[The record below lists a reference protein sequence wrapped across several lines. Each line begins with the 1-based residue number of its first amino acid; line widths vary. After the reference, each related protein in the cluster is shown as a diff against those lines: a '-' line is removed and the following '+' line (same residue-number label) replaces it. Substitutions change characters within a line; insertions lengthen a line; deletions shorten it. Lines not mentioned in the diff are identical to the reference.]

1 MPMGMGEEPLE
12 GGHMKLEITT
22 AVLAGTLALAAPAAF
37 AERENS
43 GTEAFA
49 PNGEEYTHDQPTPR
63 AKPKTI
69 EHVIKHVKKS
79 GGVAKPGANGAA
91 HVASREQP
99 VKVGARKE
107 MQ

>member
-1 MPMGMGEEPLE
+1 
-12 GGHMKLEITT
+12 MKLEITT

-37 AERENS
+37 AERDRS

-49 PNGEEYTHDQPTPR
+49 PNGEDYTHDQPTPR

-69 EHVIKHVKKS
+69 EHVIGHVKKS
-79 GGVAKPGANGAA
+79 RGIAEPGANGAGHA
-91 HVASREQP
+91 VSQGRP

-107 MQ
+107 IQ

>member
-1 MPMGMGEEPLE
+1 
-12 GGHMKLEITT
+12 MKLEITT

-37 AERENS
+37 AEREGS

-69 EHVIKHVKKS
+69 EHVVQHVKKS
-79 GGVAKPGANGAA
+79 RGLGKPGANAA
-91 HVASREQP
+91 GHAVSQERTL
-99 VKVGARKE
+99 KVGARKE
-107 MQ
+107 IP